1 MRIGITD
8 IEFWALSFSGEGKLN
23 YSSQVCTESNN
34 SNTESIFNSFNVIFQ
49 QAYMDKQ
56 DPFYPNP
63 SDLKVMRED
72 TIAAVVLA
80 RRILNRANFTEETIR
95 NMSLMFANSNFID
108 NDILDFD
115 TISQAIGEIQKS
127 SSAEEKNKTL
137 GAGISPLIPLRTL
150 TNGTESFIAQYTK
163 IQGENATY
171 GSTCIASGHAL
182 KDAVNTMLLS
192 ISECALIGGSHY
204 ANGFSFL
211 NQYLN
216 LKSLSGYKESTSS
229 SLILLETEHQI
240 SQNNRGAL
248 LWIES
253 IDFNEF
259 PDSIDDIVSV
269 FWGGSFT
276 PKQMEY
282 IDQKL
287 SKKFQVPSY
296 NLFEITGSLGCAE
309 WGFLLAWANEN
320 LESRQRS
327 LIYLEDILG
336 EFMCLKVS
344 KP

>member
-8 IEFWALSFSGEGKLN
+8 IEFWSLSFSGDGKLN
-23 YSSQVCTESNN
+23 PSHALTESLN
-34 SNTESIFNSFNVIFQ
+34 SYSESIFNSFDVIFQ

-80 RRILNRANFTEETIR
+80 RRILHRSKFTDDTIR
-95 NMSLMFANSNFID
+95 EMGLMFANSNFID
-108 NDILDFD
+108 NDILEFD
-115 TISQAIGEIQKS
+115 TISQAIGEIQNS
-127 SSAEEKNKTL
+127 LNEEAKNKTL

-171 GSTCIASGHAL
+171 GSTCISTVHAL
-182 KDAVNTMLLS
+182 KDAMNTIALG
-192 ISECALIGGSHY
+192 ISENAMVGGSHY

-216 LKSLSGYKESTSS
+216 LDCHSAYKESTSS
-229 SLILLETEHQI
+229 ALILIESEVAI
-240 SQNNRGAL
+240 SRNNHTVL

-253 IDFNEF
+253 IDFNSFTETTK
-259 PDSIDDIVSV
+259 DVVSV

-276 PKQMEY
+276 PKQTQELY
-282 IDQKL
+282 RKL
-287 SKKFQVPSY
+287 LRKFDVPCCS
-296 NLFEITGSLGCAE
+296 LFEKTGSLGCAE
-309 WGFLLAWANEN
+309 MVFLLAWSNEN
-320 LESRQRS
+320 LESGQS
-327 LIYLEDILG
+327 SIIYLEDILG
-336 EFMCLKVS
+336 EFVCLKVQ